1 MRACFH
7 VALGTALLVVLAS
20 PWVGCASFRGARLYQ
35 SGSAA
40 LDRGDP
46 ERAVVDL
53 ERAAALVPYASEVQN
68 HLGLAY
74 AAAGRH
80 DAALRAFR
88 RAVELD
94 CRNRAAALNLRAAER
109 QAQRDPAGEEP

>member
-1 MRACFH
+1 VTARFR
-7 VALGTALLVVLAS
+7 VALGTALLLMLAS
-20 PWVGCASFRGARLYQ
+20 PWSGCASFRGARLYQ

-40 LDRGDP
+40 LDRGDA
-46 ERAVVDL
+46 ERAVIDL
-53 ERAAALVPYASEVQN
+53 ERAAALVPQASEVQN

-109 QAQRDPAGEEP
+109 NPEGEEP